1 MSHISGSGSSAS
13 DPYII
18 DELEDLPPLLQN
30 TNNGI
35 NYIAFPEVY
44 DGPKVFD
51 MRSKG
56 WFANFVN
63 MYVSNPGYSVNKN
76 VYFNGW
82 TILGMSIKDGA
93 FVRFGR
99 DGADGGGASNYVL
112 RFYDLI
118 IKNMY
123 VIGITADSYMFHLAS
138 SYGNRFFC
146 VRCKI
151 SCVLDSQYARTGVF
165 ANTIDEEEFHVMESS
180 LNITFTNTATGS
192 ARCISIINDYRQ
204 SRMSFVNTI
213 VSLNSKKWYTAS
225 YGNQNDELFRCA
237 RVQFCKFIGDIIVK
251 AVQSAGNGMTLITGL
266 VYSVYNVIDIAV
278 KLEISSSTALY
289 NNFDGG
295 VHVFNTQHITSNT
308 SLTINAQNCIKC
320 NDAQMIDKDW
330 LNDRFFIVGENSA
343 Y

>member
-35 NYIAFPEVY
+35 NHIAFPEVY

-56 WFANFVN
+56 WFANFIN
-63 MYVSNPGYSVNKN
+63 MYVQNPGYSVNKN

-93 FVRFGR
+93 FVKFQR
-99 DGADGGGASNYVL
+99 DGSSGGGAGNYVL

-123 VIGITADSYMFHLAS
+123 IIGITADSFMFRLDA
-138 SYGNRFFC
+138 SYGVRFFC

-165 ANTIDEEEFHVMESS
+165 VNTIDEEEFHVTESS
-180 LNITFTNTATGS
+180 LNITFTNTATGDG
-192 ARCISIINDYRQ
+192 RRITIINDWHQ
-204 SRMSFVNTI
+204 SRCSFVNTI
-213 VSLNSKKWYTAS
+213 VSLNSKKWYAPNTDQANS
-225 YGNQNDELFRCA
+225 MLRCA
-237 RVQFCKFIGDIIVK
+237 KIQFCKFIGDIIVK
-251 AVQSAGNGMTLITGL
+251 GVQSAGNGMPLITGL

-278 KLEISSSTALY
+278 KLEIGSSTALY
-289 NNFDGG
+289 NDFNGG
-295 VHVFNTQHITSNT
+295 VHVFDTQHITSNA
-308 SLTINAQNCIKC
+308 SLTINASNCIKC

>member
-1 MSHISGSGSSAS
+1 MAHISGSGTSAS

-18 DELEDLPPLLQN
+18 DELEDLAPLLQN
-30 TNNGI
+30 KSNGI

-56 WFANFVN
+56 WYSNFIN
-63 MYVSNPGYSVNKN
+63 ISVDNYYCTKH

-82 TILGMSIKDGA
+82 TILGMSIKDGS
-93 FVRFGR
+93 FFRFAR
-99 DGADGGGASNYVL
+99 TSSPSNASSH
-112 RFYDLI
+112 RIIFYDLI

-123 VIGITADSYMFHLAS
+123 VIGITTQSFVFHLES
-138 SYGNRFFC
+138 SYGNRLDC
-146 VRCKI
+146 IRCKI
-151 SCVLDSQYARTGVF
+151 SCMLDGQYAPVGVF
-165 ANTIDEEEFHVMESS
+165 VNTVDEEEFHIRECSINAS
-180 LNITFTNTATGS
+180 FTNTATGS
-192 ARCISIINDYRQ
+192 GRRVVIIDDWHQ
-204 SRMSFVNTI
+204 SRFSFVNTI
-213 VSLNSKKWYTAS
+213 VSLNSKKWYTTIK
-225 YGNQNDELFRCA
+225 GNQQDDMFRCA
-237 RVQFCKFIGDIIVK
+237 RVQFCKFIGNIIVK
-251 AVQSAGNGMTLITGL
+251 EVQSAGSGMSLIMGL

-278 KLEISSSTALY
+278 KLEIGSSTALY
-289 NNFDGG
+289 NDFSGG

-308 SLTINAQNCIKC
+308 SLTINASNCIKC